1 MVRTKVCHHAK
12 RSVLWQ
18 FLPDT
23 RTLVFQKD
31 LAHAGTA
38 FSWGQCG
45 VSDSHVQRGVHL
57 LQYQYGIHRGSGGGL
72 SDRAFYGLCGSVFP
86 FFCDPAG
93 NERMDILF
101 PFLFL
106 LFLFVDS
113 KVESTS
119 AHQTEYYAVYF
130 CADAAVCAFGITF
143 IPPGKRKVAS
153 EIYLNERQNASGKS
167 YSRRRF
173 VYESTLILVWNCLEL
188 RLDQSVGLSFSLINN
203 VDFLS
208 LCI

>member
-1 MVRTKVCHHAK
+1 MNGYT
-12 RSVLWQ
+12 
-18 FLPDT
+18 
-23 RTLVFQKD
+23 
-31 LAHAGTA
+31 
-38 FSWGQCG
+38 
-45 VSDSHVQRGVHL
+45 
-57 LQYQYGIHRGSGGGL
+57 
-72 SDRAFYGLCGSVFP
+72 FP
-86 FFCDPAG
+86 
-93 NERMDILF
+93 I
-101 PFLFL
+101 LFL

-130 CADAAVCAFGITF
+130 CADAVVCAFGITF

>member
-1 MVRTKVCHHAK
+1 MG
-12 RSVLWQ
+12 
-18 FLPDT
+18 
-23 RTLVFQKD
+23 VF
-31 LAHAGTA
+31 
-38 FSWGQCG
+38 
-45 VSDSHVQRGVHL
+45 
-57 LQYQYGIHRGSGGGL
+57 
-72 SDRAFYGLCGSVFP
+72 
-86 FFCDPAG
+86 
-93 NERMDILF
+93 F

-106 LFLFVDS
+106 LFLLLDG
-113 KVESTS
+113 KVESAS
-119 AHQTEYYAVYF
+119 PHQTEYYAVHF

-143 IPPGKRKVAS
+143 IPPGKGKVAS
-153 EIYLNERQNASGKS
+153 EIHLNERQNAFGKS

>member
-1 MVRTKVCHHAK
+1 
-12 RSVLWQ
+12 
-18 FLPDT
+18 
-23 RTLVFQKD
+23 
-31 LAHAGTA
+31 
-38 FSWGQCG
+38 
-45 VSDSHVQRGVHL
+45 
-57 LQYQYGIHRGSGGGL
+57 
-72 SDRAFYGLCGSVFP
+72 
-86 FFCDPAG
+86 
-93 NERMDILF
+93 MDILF

-153 EIYLNERQNASGKS
+153 EIYLNERQNAFGKS

-173 VYESTLILVWNCLEL
+173 VYESTLTLVWNCLEL